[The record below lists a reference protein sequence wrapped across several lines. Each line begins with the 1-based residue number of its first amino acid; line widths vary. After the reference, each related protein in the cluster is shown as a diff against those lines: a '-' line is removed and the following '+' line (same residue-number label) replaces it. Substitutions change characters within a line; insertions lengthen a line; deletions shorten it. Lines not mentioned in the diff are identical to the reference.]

1 MTGRSSKSAATTLV
15 KIKPP
20 PPPPPPPPVIN
31 TPFEVL
37 HSGSE
42 ELYRDTRPGK
52 VLWSAY

>member
-1 MTGRSSKSAATTLV
+1 MTRRSSKSADTTLV
-15 KIKPP
+15 EIKPP
-20 PPPPPPPPVIN
+20 PPSVIN
-31 TPFEVL
+31 TLFEVL